1 LVIPSARIPVRDLTR
16 RRGAALVVASAAV
29 VALAGCSGEEASG
42 VETGE
47 VGRATVV
54 EVVEAAG
61 TVTAR
66 ATSAITS
73 PAGGTIASIEVAD
86 GATVAAGQVLVRISS
101 PAAEET
107 LARAQEAD
115 RQAAAAAPGAFQG
128 LDLSQ
133 QGAQADAAAAQ
144 AFAAA
149 RQAAEAIQDPA
160 AKAQALA
167 QVAQAEAQY
176 ASARASTEQAV
187 DTVNAALRSAQ
198 RALSSLAQ
206 AQRSQTQAA
215 VAIAQATVDA
225 LVVKAPIAGVASF
238 GAGTA
243 SGGSGS
249 DVSGLLSQLPESV
262 QGAASSFLGGSSSS
276 SFTSGPI
283 EVGRPVATG
292 DPLLSVTDVSA
303 LSLAASVDETDI
315 LLVQPGIQAEVELDA
330 VPGARYP
337 ATVTAIDVAP
347 TTSSRGGVAYTV
359 RLALSAG
366 TDETGAAAPAPRP
379 GMSAVARLQVRTAQ
393 DAVAVPVAAVFRDQG
408 RDAVWVVDNGRVERR
423 ELVLGAQGTDE
434 VQVTEGLEVGEVI
447 VVRGADRVVE
457 GQQIP

>member
-1 LVIPSARIPVRDLTR
+1 M
-16 RRGAALVVASAAV
+16 VASAAV
-29 VALAGCSGEEASG
+29 LALAGCSGEEASG

-101 PAAEET
+101 PAAEAT

-215 VAIAQATVDA
+215 VAVAQAAVDA

-243 SGGSGS
+243 SGGGS

-276 SFTSGPI
+276 SSTSGPI

-292 DPLLSVTDVSA
+292 DQLLSVTDVSA

-379 GMSAVARLQVRTAQ
+379 GMSAVARLQVRTAH
-393 DAVAVPVAAVFRDQG
+393 G
-408 RDAVWVVDNGRVERR
+408 RR
-423 ELVLGAQGTDE
+423 
-434 VQVTEGLEVGEVI
+434 
-447 VVRGADRVVE
+447 RGAGGRGLPRPGPRRGV
-457 GQQIP
+457 GGRQRPGRAPRGRCWGPRAPTRSRSPRG

>member
-1 LVIPSARIPVRDLTR
+1 M
-16 RRGAALVVASAAV
+16 
-29 VALAGCSGEEASG
+29 
-42 VETGE
+42 
-47 VGRATVV
+47 
-54 EVVEAAG
+54 
-61 TVTAR
+61 
-66 ATSAITS
+66 
-73 PAGGTIASIEVAD
+73 
-86 GATVAAGQVLVRISS
+86 AAGQVLVRISS
-101 PAAEET
+101 PAAEAT

-115 RQAAAAAPGAFQG
+115 RQAASAAPGAFQG

-149 RQAAEAIQDPA
+149 RQAATLIQDPA
-160 AKAQALA
+160 AQAQALA

-198 RALSSLAQ
+198 RALASLAQ

-215 VAIAQATVDA
+215 VALAQATVDA
-225 LVVKAPIAGVASF
+225 LVVKAPIAGVVSF
-238 GAGTA
+238 GAGA
-243 SGGSGS
+243 SAGAGAGS

-262 QGAASSFLGGSSSS
+262 QGAASSLLGGSSSS
-276 SFTSGPI
+276 SSTSGPI

-359 RLALSAG
+359 RLALAPG
-366 TDETGAAAPAPRP
+366 TEETGVAAPAPRP
-379 GMSAVARLQVRTAQ
+379 GMSAVARLQVRTAT

-408 RDAVWVVDNGRVERR
+408 RDTVWAVEGGRAERR
-423 ELVLGAQGTDE
+423 AVALGAQGPDE
-434 VQVTEGLEVGEVI
+434 VQVTSGLEVGEVI

-457 GQQIP
+457 GQPIP